1 MTVVKGEAPFAYQ
14 GLDRVFHERAR
25 LGIVTSLA
33 GHAEGLSF
41 SELKALCDL
50 TDGNLNRHLQVLEE
64 AGFVRIDKGYEGRRP
79 HTRCSLTG
87 EGRARFSDYLRVLEE
102 VVRTAS
108 SATRAPDTAGRGVP
122 NPAG

>member
-1 MTVVKGEAPFAYQ
+1 MAAAESEAPFAYP

-33 GHAEGLSF
+33 GHGEGLSF
-41 SELKALCDL
+41 GELKALCDL

-64 AGFVRIDKGYEGRRP
+64 AGFVRIDKGYQGRRP
-79 HTRCSLTG
+79 HTRCTLTE

-108 SATRAPDTAGRGVP
+108 TAARGAGEPDGAATA
-122 NPAG
+122 

>member
-1 MTVVKGEAPFAYQ
+1 MDAAKGEAPYAYQ

-33 GHAEGLSF
+33 GHSEGLSF
-41 SELKALCDL
+41 GELKALCDL

-64 AGFVRIDKGYEGRRP
+64 AGFIRIDKGYEGRRP
-79 HTRCSLTG
+79 HTRCTLT
-87 EGRARFSDYLRVLEE
+87 EQGRARFADYLRVLEE

-108 SATRAPDTAGRGVP
+108 TATRSAGSPDGAATA
-122 NPAG
+122 